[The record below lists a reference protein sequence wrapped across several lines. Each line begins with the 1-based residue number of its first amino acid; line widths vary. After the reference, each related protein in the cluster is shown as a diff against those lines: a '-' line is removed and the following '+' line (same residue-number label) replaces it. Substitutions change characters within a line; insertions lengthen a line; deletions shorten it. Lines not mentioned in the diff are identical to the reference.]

1 MVRGTYSKPAK
12 MFEMLSAI
20 FPQCPAKVLH
30 GSETEAMV
38 PNEDF
43 WFKGPGTR
51 NRLKFRTH
59 RDYKNYGL
67 WSEGR
72 GILCLNAHFSWP
84 MPWPKKKTCLNHF
97 LDFKITDNF
106 IFKNTPFVLHTLT

>member
-20 FPQCPAKVLH
+20 FSQCPAKVLH

-43 WFKGPGTR
+43 WFKGLGR
-51 NRLKFRTH
+51 RHKF
-59 RDYKNYGL
+59 
-67 WSEGR
+67 E
-72 GILCLNAHFSWP
+72 I
-84 MPWPKKKTCLNHF
+84 
-97 LDFKITDNF
+97 
-106 IFKNTPFVLHTLT
+106 